1 MKAAQTAAAEVE
13 KVAVAETS
21 SAAQQVAEAATS
33 HAEPKKAAAE
43 EVAQTECCL
52 HYRTPTRTST
62 STFVDTG
69 MRSACRVVQ
78 VIAQLALVFPVLPA
92 SAIADALDKAGG
104 DVQHAANALFAEQV
118 NARLEYLLSSAV
130 SRVL

>member
-1 MKAAQTAAAEVE
+1 M
-13 KVAVAETS
+13 
-21 SAAQQVAEAATS
+21 
-33 HAEPKKAAAE
+33 
-43 EVAQTECCL
+43 

-62 STFVDTG
+62 SAFVDTG

-78 VIAQLALVFPVLPA
+78 VIAQLEPMFPALPA

-118 NARLEYLLSSAV
+118 NARREYPWSSAA
-130 SRVL
+130 SRVLWDSTAVSVGSIILCREWRRGCFPHATLRWAYVAGGGRGGQQ